1 MWLVNVTC
9 SDDGWKRSAVEFKAM
24 TDKYQG
30 NCISSKKM
38 PDGTRIMGYKIEDI
52 SDAEAFQDEC
62 ATLAE
67 FTAYFESL

>member
-9 SDDGWKRSAVEFKAM
+9 SNDAWKRCAVEFKTM

-30 NCISSKKM
+30 DCISSKRM
-38 PDGTRIMGYKIEDI
+38 PDGRRIMEYKIEDVN
-52 SDAEAFQDEC
+52 DAEAFQDEC
-62 ATLAE
+62 ASLAE

>member
-9 SDDGWKRSAVEFKAM
+9 SSDAWKRSAVEFKTM

-30 NCISSKKM
+30 DCISSKRM
-38 PDGTRIMGYKIEDI
+38 PDGTRIMEYKIEDV

-62 ATLAE
+62 ASLAE
-67 FTAYFESL
+67 FTAYFESF